1 MDHNVRWTWNGT
13 AAVPS
18 HIEVG
23 SQCIEDLTRVCKV
36 GLESENVC
44 RRIWKRDEIEVQ
56 DFVTLGEKVR
66 NHVSTSF
73 STSSCKHLRFGQHK
87 CIEKQTVTVQFSCLL
102 LPWGLLCLTSLEVCF
117 WSCSFGRG
125 TNARWITHRS

>member
-73 STSSCKHLRFGQHK
+73 STSSCKHLRFGQHNALK
-87 CIEKQTVTVQFSCLL
+87 NRQLLYNFLASC
-102 LPWGLLCLTSLEVCF
+102 C
-117 WSCSFGRG
+117 RG
-125 TNARWITHRS
+125 DCCV